1 MKVQKWNPDAE
12 GPLSEPALIHKLEKL
27 GYCCTCYTYPP
38 GTVFQEHSH
47 EIDKIDAVLSGKFKL
62 SMAGKSVTLEAG
74 DYLLVPKNMIHRA
87 EVIGDESVV
96 SIDAV
101 KHP

>member
-1 MKVQKWNPDAE
+1 MKVQKWNPDTE

-27 GYCCTCYTYPP
+27 GYYCTCYTYPP
-38 GTVFQEHSH
+38 GTVFQEHNH

-101 KHP
+101 KQP